1 MLPVKHLLV
10 FRKEVF
16 EAEQNISELR
26 LLRREKILVRAEDR
40 LCLSPGSALAVKGVC
55 DFTL

>member
-1 MLPVKHLLV
+1 MKHLLV

-26 LLRREKILVRAEDR
+26 LLRREKIFGKSRRQAVSQPW
-40 LCLSPGSALAVKGVC
+40 LSSCCERGV
-55 DFTL
+55 